1 MPYLSPSSEFG
12 PRRGWP
18 VYRGPSAALAGEWS
32 VAAAEPPSQLL
43 EYLRVIRGN
52 LVLIAALAGAGVGV
66 GWLSASLRPAMY
78 QARTVLDIRSLNENF
93 LNSREGSPIGTTASV
108 LPESYIQTEIKILG
122 SDSVRQRALKR
133 LEVNVPRANMPVPE
147 LPSFWSSI
155 FGRFHAQQVPFKA
168 LADDAARRAKVRAVG
183 DTRMVEV
190 LCDARDGQLAAN
202 MCNSLAAAYIEYNM
216 ESRQTSTKETGA
228 WLESQLDD
236 VRRRLT
242 KAENDLKESSKETA
256 FLFDSGGAANAAE
269 DKLREIQTA
278 LSQAQSERIAR
289 ESDYEV
295 AASRPVDALPAALDN
310 GPIRE
315 YRMRLAELKR
325 QLAEAGTTMTPAHYK
340 VQELSRQVADMES
353 ALGKE
358 RDDLVNRLKGD
369 YDVARH
375 REAVL
380 AAAYAK
386 QAAEV
391 SQRGDKAVQYNML
404 KREVD
409 SDRNMYET
417 LLQKIDE
424 VGLEAALR
432 TSTISVL
439 DPALAP
445 AVPYAPSVHFSMV
458 SGLFG
463 GALVGLCFSFLRVHS
478 DRTLHGPG
486 DTSMFLQ
493 LRELGV
499 IPSARS
505 QRVRLLL
512 DRMNP
517 MQAKPRTISLTLE
530 QSGEGGAFAV
540 PRTFSNST
548 ALATWLRTPELTE
561 AFFGTMSSLLFATSR
576 GEPARI
582 IVLTSPETGE
592 GKTTVATNLAIAL
605 AQIGRRV
612 ILVDGDLRR
621 PRLAQ
626 IFDRL
631 CEGGLAELL
640 DADDSPE
647 NLPLSQHIITTP
659 VPNLSL
665 LPTKP
670 AREGISSKLHSD
682 RMRILLDR
690 LRQEFDHVIIDSPPM
705 LHLADARVLGWLA
718 DGVLLVLRARR
729 TTRESALAA
738 YDCLQQDGT
747 HVLGSV
753 LNDWNSRCSEKYAAY
768 KPPRIA

>member
-12 PRRGWP
+12 SRRVWP
-18 VYRGPSAALAGEWS
+18 VFRGPSALAGEWS
-32 VAAAEPPSQLL
+32 AAGAEPPSQLL

-52 LVLIAALAGAGVGV
+52 LVLIAALAAAGAGVG
-66 GWLSASLRPAMY
+66 WLTAALRPAMY
-78 QARTVLDIRSLNENF
+78 QASTVLDIRSLNENF
-93 LNSREGSPIGTTASV
+93 LNSREGSPIGATASV
-108 LPESYIQTEIKILG
+108 LSESYIQTEIKILG
-122 SDSVRQRALKR
+122 SDSVRQRSLKR
-133 LEVNVPRANMPVPE
+133 LEANAPPANMPMPE
-147 LPSFWSSI
+147 TASFWSSL
-155 FGRFHAQQVPFKA
+155 FGRFHPEQVPFKV
-168 LADDAARRAKVRAVG
+168 LAEDAGRRVKVRAVG
-183 DTRMVEV
+183 DTRMVQV

-202 MCNSLAAAYIEYNM
+202 MCNSLSAAYIEYNM

-256 FLFDSGGAANAAE
+256 FLFESGGAANAEE

-295 AASRPVDALPAALDN
+295 TASRPVDALPAALDN

-315 YRMRLAELKR
+315 YRLRLAELKR
-325 QLAEAGTTMTPAHYK
+325 QLAEAGATMTPQHYK
-340 VQELSRQVADMES
+340 VRELSRQVADMES
-353 ALGKE
+353 ALSKE
-358 RDDLVNRLKGD
+358 REDLVNRLKGD

-375 REAVL
+375 REGVL

-417 LLQKIDE
+417 LLQKVDE
-424 VGLEAALR
+424 VGLSAAMR

-439 DPALAP
+439 DPAVAP
-445 AVPYAPSVHFSMV
+445 AVPYAPSFQLSMAL
-458 SGLFG
+458 GLFAG
-463 GALVGLCFSFLRVHS
+463 SLVGLSFSFLRVHS
-478 DRTLHGPG
+478 DRTIHGPG
-486 DTSMFLQ
+486 DASMFLQ

-505 QRVRLLL
+505 RRVRLLL

-517 MQAKPRTISLTLE
+517 MLGKPRMTSLTLE
-530 QSGEGGAFAV
+530 QSGDGGSFAI
-540 PRTFSNST
+540 PRTASNST

-561 AFFGTMSSLLFATSR
+561 AFFGTMSSLRFATER
-576 GEPARI
+576 GEPAQI
-582 IVLTSPETGE
+582 MVLTSPEAGE

-626 IFDRL
+626 IFDRP

-640 DADDSPE
+640 DQEGSLE
-647 NLPLSQHIITTP
+647 NLPLAPYILTTP

-670 AREGISSKLHSD
+670 AREGISSMLHSS
-682 RMRILLDR
+682 RMRVLLER

-705 LHLADARVLGWLA
+705 LHIADARVLGWLA

-729 TTRESALAA
+729 TTRESAMAA
-738 YDCLQQDGT
+738 YDCLRQDGT

-753 LNDWNSRCSEKYAAY
+753 LNDWNPRSSEKYAAY
-768 KPPRIA
+768 KPLRIA

>member
-1 MPYLSPSSEFG
+1 MANLYPSSEFD
-12 PRRGWP
+12 PKRMWP
-18 VYRGPSAALAGEWS
+18 VYRGTSAALAGDWS
-32 VAAAEPPSQLL
+32 GTATEPRSQLL

-52 LVLIAALAGAGVGV
+52 FVLIATLGVVGLGAG
-66 GWLSASLRPAMY
+66 WLTAVLRPAMY
-78 QARTVLDIRSLNENF
+78 QATTLLDIRSLNENF
-93 LNSREGSPIGTTASV
+93 LNSREGSPIGATASV

-122 SDSVRQRALKR
+122 SDSVRQRGLKG
-133 LEVNVPRANMPVPE
+133 LEANAPPANMPVPQP
-147 LPSFWSSI
+147 PSFWSSI
-155 FGRFHAQQVPFKA
+155 FGRFHADQVPFKV
-168 LADDAARRAKVRAVG
+168 LAEDAARRVKVRAVG
-183 DTRMVEV
+183 DTRMVQV

-202 MCNSLAAAYIEYNM
+202 MCNSLAAAYIEYNL

-228 WLESQLDD
+228 WLESQVDD

-242 KAENDLKESSKETA
+242 KAENDLKDSSKETA
-256 FLFDSGGAANAAE
+256 FLFDSGAGVNAAE
-269 DKLREIQTA
+269 EKLREIQTA
-278 LSQAQSERIAR
+278 LSQAQSERIVR

-295 AASRPVDALPAALDN
+295 AASRPVDSLPAALDS

-315 YRMRLAELKR
+315 YRMRLADLKR
-325 QLAEAGTTMTPAHYK
+325 QLAEAGAIMTPEHYR
-340 VQELSRQVADMES
+340 VRELSMQVADMES
-353 ALGKE
+353 ALSKE
-358 RDDLVNRLKGD
+358 RGDLVNRLKGD
-369 YDVARH
+369 FDVAQH
-375 REAVL
+375 HEAAL

-391 SQRGDKAVQYNML
+391 SQRGDKEVQYNML

-417 LLQKIDE
+417 LLQKVDE
-424 VGLEAALR
+424 VGLSAAMR

-439 DPALAP
+439 DPAVAP
-445 AVPYAPSVHFSMV
+445 AVPYAPSFHVSMAA
-458 SGLFG
+458 GLFG
-463 GALVGLCFSFLRVHS
+463 GALLGLCFSFLRVHS

-486 DTSMFLQ
+486 DAANFLQ

-499 IPSARS
+499 IPSARNG
-505 QRVRLLL
+505 RVRLLL

-517 MQAKPRTISLTLE
+517 MLAKPRMTSLTLE
-530 QSGEGGAFAV
+530 QSPDGEAFVV
-540 PRTFSNST
+540 PRTASNST

-561 AFFGTMSSLLFATSR
+561 AFFGTMSSLRFATER

-582 IVLTSPETGE
+582 MVLTSPEAGE

-626 IFDRL
+626 IFDRS
-631 CEGGLAELL
+631 CAGGLAELL
-640 DADDSPE
+640 DRAGSLEDV
-647 NLPLSQHIITTP
+647 PLAEYILSTP

-665 LPTKP
+665 LPTRP
-670 AREGISSKLHSD
+670 AHDGISSMLHSAH
-682 RMRILLDR
+682 MRVLLDR

-705 LHLADARVLGWLA
+705 LHIADARILGWLA
-718 DGVLLVLRARR
+718 DGVMLVLRARR
-729 TTRESALAA
+729 TTREAALAA
-738 YDCLQQDGT
+738 YECLRQDGS

-753 LNDWNSRCSEKYAAY
+753 LNDWNPRTSEKYAGY
-768 KPPRIA
+768 KPFRNA